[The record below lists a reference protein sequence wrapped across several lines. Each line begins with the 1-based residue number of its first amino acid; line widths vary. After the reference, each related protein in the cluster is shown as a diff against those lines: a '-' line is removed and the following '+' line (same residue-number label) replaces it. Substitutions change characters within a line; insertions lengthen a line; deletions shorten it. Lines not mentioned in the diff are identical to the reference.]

1 MQSIHPI
8 DASGARITALP
19 VQSSAASPSA
29 VRSLRVGALPARFE
43 ESRNSEFLR
52 FENVPQVWGVFRIN
66 LEDNSSSCHV
76 TRESFNFKSSHS
88 ARRAP
93 RGPEINKHRD
103 SIVPSDAIKY
113 SSIYVDGLLKW

>member
-1 MQSIHPI
+1 MLVGLGLRPYLFNPAPHLR
-8 DASGARITALP
+8 ARGEAYALEHYPP
-19 VQSSAASPSA
+19 VPKN
-29 VRSLRVGALPARFE
+29 RE
-43 ESRNSEFLR
+43 IRNSLDSKPCR
-52 FENVPQVWGVFRIN
+52 KVGVLFRIN

-103 SIVPSDAIKY
+103 SRVPSDAIKC